1 MNKLGNYISKLM
13 TTVLDK
19 EQEQFVVEL
28 ALGELRRLGADIESF
43 LKKNEVDDEKDSE
56 ITVKQLLQED
66 KKNVKNK

>member
-56 ITVKQLLQED
+56 ITVKQLLQEE
-66 KKNVKNK
+66 KENVKDK